1 MEKMTRREAIVQG
14 GRLLSASMALA
25 LPQGILSACSNLQPD
40 PSTVAQIRKNV
51 QKASLDGI
59 RLTIVYDNY
68 RFNEELQ
75 ADWGFS
81 CLVEG
86 LDRTVLFDTGRYH
99 DAFVSNMFKLGI
111 DPKTID
117 ELVLSHDHP
126 DHVGGALKFL
136 ESNSSVTVSLV
147 RSFPSGFK
155 KSVQDS
161 GAHVA
166 EIKNAAAISRNVV
179 STGEMKDIVRNE
191 HSLVIVTDQGTIVL
205 TGCAHPG
212 IVEIVERS
220 LALTGQEILLVAGG
234 FHLMSD
240 YGSSIRNI
248 ALKLKDLGV
257 RHVAPT
263 HCSGGEARQVFSSV
277 FGKRFLHGGVG
288 RVITAENFL

>member
-1 MEKMTRREAIVQG
+1 VEKMTRREAIVQG
-14 GRLLSASMALA
+14 GRLLSGSVVLA
-25 LPQGILSACSNLQPD
+25 LPQGVLSACSASKPD
-40 PSTVAQIRKNV
+40 PTTVAQIRKNV

-86 LDRTVLFDTGRYH
+86 LDRTLLFDTGRYH
-99 DAFVSNMFKLGI
+99 DAFVSNLFKLGI
-111 DPKTID
+111 DPKSID

-136 ESNSSVTVSLV
+136 EFNSSVTVSLV

-155 KSVQDS
+155 KSMQES
-161 GAHVA
+161 GADVA
-166 EIKNAAAISRNVV
+166 EIEQATTISRNVV

-191 HSLVIVTDQGTIVL
+191 HSLVLVTDQGGIVL

-220 LALTGQEILLVAGG
+220 VALTGQEILLVAGG

-248 ALKLKDLGV
+248 ALKLRDLGV

-263 HCSGGEARQVFSSV
+263 HCSGGEARQIFSAV
-277 FGKRFLHGGVG
+277 FGERFLNGGVG
-288 RVITAENFL
+288 RVITAGDFI

>member
-14 GRLLSASMALA
+14 GRLLSGSVVLA
-25 LPQGILSACSNLQPD
+25 LPQGVLSACSASKPD
-40 PSTVAQIRKNV
+40 PTTVAQIRKNV

-86 LDRTVLFDTGRYH
+86 LDRTLLFDTGRYH
-99 DAFVSNMFKLGI
+99 DAFVSNLFKLGI
-111 DPKTID
+111 DPKSID

-136 ESNSSVTVSLV
+136 EFNSSVTVSLV

-155 KSVQDS
+155 KSMQES
-161 GAHVA
+161 GADVA
-166 EIKNAAAISRNVV
+166 EIEQATTISRNVV

-191 HSLVIVTDQGTIVL
+191 HSLVLVTDQGGIVL

-220 LALTGQEILLVAGG
+220 VALTGQEILLVAGG

-248 ALKLKDLGV
+248 ALKLRDLGV

-263 HCSGGEARQVFSSV
+263 HCSGGEARQIFSAV
-277 FGKRFLHGGVG
+277 FGERFLNGGVG
-288 RVITAENFL
+288 RVITAGDFI

>member
-1 MEKMTRREAIVQG
+1 MEELTRREAIVQG
-14 GRLLSASMALA
+14 GRLLSGSMVLA
-25 LPQGILSACSNLQPD
+25 LPQGVLSACSNSRPD
-40 PSTVAQIRKNV
+40 TSIVEQIRKNIQEV
-51 QKASLDGI
+51 SLDRV

-68 RFNEELQ
+68 RFDERLE

-86 LDRTVLFDTGRYH
+86 LDRTLLFDTGRFH
-99 DAFVSNMFKLGI
+99 DVFASNVFKLGI
-111 DPKTID
+111 DPKTVN

-136 ESNSSVTVSLV
+136 DWNSRVTVSLV
-147 RSFPSGFK
+147 QSFPSGFK
-155 KSVQDS
+155 KSLRKS
-161 GAHVA
+161 GADVTEVRNA
-166 EIKNAAAISRNVV
+166 ETISRNIV

-191 HSLVIVTDQGTIVL
+191 HSLAVVTDQGAIVL

-220 LALTGQEILLVAGG
+220 MALTGQEILLVAGG
-234 FHLMSD
+234 FHLISD
-240 YGSSIRNI
+240 YASSIRKI

-263 HCSGGEARQVFSSV
+263 HCSGSEARQIFSSV
-277 FGKRFLHGGVG
+277 FGKRYLRGGVG
-288 RVITAENFL
+288 RIITAKDFV

>member
-1 MEKMTRREAIVQG
+1 MTRREAIVQG
-14 GRLLSASMALA
+14 GRLLSGSVVLA
-25 LPQGILSACSNLQPD
+25 LPQGVLSACSASKPD
-40 PSTVAQIRKNV
+40 PTTVAQIRKNV

-86 LDRTVLFDTGRYH
+86 LDRTLLFDTGRYH
-99 DAFVSNMFKLGI
+99 DAFVSNLFKLGI
-111 DPKTID
+111 DPKSID

-136 ESNSSVTVSLV
+136 EFNSSVTVSLV

-155 KSVQDS
+155 KSMQES
-161 GAHVA
+161 GADVA
-166 EIKNAAAISRNVV
+166 EIEQATTISRNVV

-191 HSLVIVTDQGTIVL
+191 HSLVLVTDQGGIVL

-220 LALTGQEILLVAGG
+220 VALTGQEILLVAGG

-248 ALKLKDLGV
+248 ALKLRDLGV

-263 HCSGGEARQVFSSV
+263 HCSGGEARQIFSAV
-277 FGKRFLHGGVG
+277 FGERFLNGGVG
-288 RVITAENFL
+288 RVITAGDFI

>member
-14 GRLLSASMALA
+14 GRLLSGSVVLA
-25 LPQGILSACSNLQPD
+25 LPQGVLSACSGSKPD
-40 PSTVAQIRKNV
+40 PSTVVQIRKNV
-51 QKASLDGI
+51 QEASLDGI

-86 LDRTVLFDTGRYH
+86 LDRTLLFDTGRYH
-99 DAFVSNMFKLGI
+99 DAFVSNLFKLGI
-111 DPKTID
+111 DPKSID

-136 ESNSSVTVSLV
+136 EFNSSVTVSLV

-155 KSVQDS
+155 KSVQES
-161 GAHVA
+161 GADVF
-166 EIKNAAAISRNVV
+166 EIEHATTISRNVV

-191 HSLVIVTDQGTIVL
+191 HSLVIVTDHGAVVL

-220 LALTGQEILLVAGG
+220 MALTGQEILLVAGG

-248 ALKLKDLGV
+248 ALKLRDLGV

-263 HCSGGEARQVFSSV
+263 HCSGGEARQIFSAV
-277 FGKRFLHGGVG
+277 FGERFLNGGVG
-288 RVITAENFL
+288 RVITARDFL

>member
-1 MEKMTRREAIVQG
+1 MEEFTRREAIVQG
-14 GRLLSASMALA
+14 GRLLSGSMVLA
-25 LPQGILSACSNLQPD
+25 LPQGVLSACSPSRPD
-40 PSTVAQIRKNV
+40 TSTVEHIRKNI
-51 QKASLDGI
+51 QKASLDRV

-68 RFNEELQ
+68 RFDERLE

-86 LDRTVLFDTGRYH
+86 LDRTLLFDTGRYH
-99 DAFVSNMFKLGI
+99 DAFASNLFKLGI
-111 DPKTID
+111 DPKTVN

-136 ESNSSVTVSLV
+136 GWNSRVTVSLV
-147 RSFPSGFK
+147 QSFPYGFK
-155 KSVQDS
+155 KSLRKS
-161 GAHVA
+161 GADVT
-166 EIKNAAAISRNVV
+166 EITNAATISRNIV

-191 HSLVIVTDQGTIVL
+191 HSLVVITDQGAIVL

-220 LALTGQEILLVAGG
+220 LMLTGQEILLVAGG
-234 FHLMSD
+234 FHLISD
-240 YGSSIRNI
+240 YASSIRKI

-263 HCSGGEARQVFSSV
+263 HCSGSEARQIFSSV

-288 RVITAENFL
+288 RIITANDFI